1 MVLGRCRTAGSPRRP
16 AHTSS
21 TRTSCIKVGWPV
33 WQHYSGYAQQ
43 RIIAGIGKW
52 TAALR
57 GFAAASVRSCRAR
70 HMSHASIEQPWGRG
84 HEIKIC
90 CRFKQKTEYIKCMH
104 FVYLYTLLFTHFIY
118 SVFYGRLCYTVDG
131 LCLYTLFFMRY
142 SARPQYK
149 IFFNSA
155 AVSRDCQL
163 SAKCLCHAKI
173 APVEQCGAVFCGDL
187 FLPYQLVLKAVKAFP
202 FGSIQRIG
210 IELHFGCSDAAN
222 WQWPDKFERIHVW
235 LFQRWFVHFL
245 LVLFI
250 EIEWIGIE

>member
-1 MVLGRCRTAGSPRRP
+1 MENRMSVETWQTCGARPLSHCRATSQASP
-16 AHTSS
+16 HTSS

-131 LCLYTLFFMRY
+131 LRLYTLFFMRY

-163 SAKCLCHAKI
+163 SAKCLSC
-173 APVEQCGAVFCGDL
+173 QDSSSGAVWCGL
-187 FLPYQLVLKAVKAFP
+187 LWRLIPTIPACSKGCVCI
-202 FGSIQRIG
+202 SIWFYSKDWYWIT
-210 IELHFGCSDAAN
+210 F
-222 WQWPDKFERIHVW
+222 W
-235 LFQRWFVHFL
+235 LFGRSKL
-245 LVLFI
+245 TMTR
-250 EIEWIGIE
+250 